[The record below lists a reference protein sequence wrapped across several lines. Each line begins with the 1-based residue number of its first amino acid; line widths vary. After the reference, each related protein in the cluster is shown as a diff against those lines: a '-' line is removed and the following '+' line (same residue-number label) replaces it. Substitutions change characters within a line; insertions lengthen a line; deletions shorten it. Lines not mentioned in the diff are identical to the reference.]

1 MLLRVYSHRCSLHVN
16 IFDTAN
22 SQFTIPESVISLS
35 PPKSS
40 LRKDSSDLVFNYEPS
55 PFAFWITR
63 RSEPDAQPLF
73 DTRVSSLP
81 KTPIPPVI
89 ENDNT
94 TALDGFPLVF
104 ENQYL
109 QLTSA
114 LPLDANVYGLGEIV
128 ASSGFRRDV
137 GGNGRNGTIQTMWAR
152 DDADPIDKNM

>member
-1 MLLRVYSHRCSLHVN
+1 MN

-35 PPKSS
+35 STGGS
-40 LRKDSSDLVFNYEPS
+40 LHKNSSDLVFNYEPS

-63 RSEPDAQPLF
+63 RTEPDSQPLF

-81 KTPIPPVI
+81 KTPIPPVV
-89 ENDNT
+89 ENDNS

-104 ENQYL
+104 EDQYL
-109 QLTSA
+109 QIASA
-114 LPLDANVYGLGEIV
+114 LPLDANIYGLGEIV

-137 GGNGRNGTIQTMWAR
+137 GTNGGVGTIQTMWAR